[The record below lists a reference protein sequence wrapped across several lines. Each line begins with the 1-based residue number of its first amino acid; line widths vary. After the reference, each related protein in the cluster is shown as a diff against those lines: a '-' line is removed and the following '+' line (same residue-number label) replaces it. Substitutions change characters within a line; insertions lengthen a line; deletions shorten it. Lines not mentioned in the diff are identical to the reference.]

1 MTDTTTSILPEG
13 QTLSASRRRLFSMAL
28 QLFGERGYHAVSV
41 RDITDALDQRP
52 GAIYAHV
59 ASKQQL
65 LFELVTIGLEEH
77 RNRLRGATLEAGD
90 DPVDQLICMV
100 RAHVL
105 VNLDYPAL
113 ARMIAH
119 ETRSLDDEQRE
130 IALAVRADAQN
141 ALTEVVERGQ
151 RLGVFAPTDPFL
163 AVTAI
168 GSMGVRAADWWTP
181 DSPHSRQHIAETY
194 ARFACRLLG
203 ATPPSET

>member
-1 MTDTTTSILPEG
+1 VTDTTTSILPEG
-13 QTLSASRRRLFSMAL
+13 RTLSASRRRLFSMAL

-41 RDITDALDQRP
+41 RDITDAL
-52 GAIYAHV
+52 V
-59 ASKQQL
+59 TSKQQL

-90 DPVDQLICMV
+90 DPVDQLMHMV

-130 IALAVRADAQN
+130 TALAVRADAQN

-181 DSPHSRQHIAETY
+181 DSPHSRQDIAETY